1 MHKYKSEPIQA
12 IIPGLALTKL
22 WQIVSFV
29 EQILFLIC
37 YFVIFITLLGMAA
50 SIYTNVN
57 QRNKEIALLR
67 VVGASP
73 RSIFSILILEGIMI
87 SLTSILISILLML
100 LLNIILNPILDTEYG
115 IYLEYNFLST
125 YNIIFYCSVVL
136 ISILFGLIPA
146 YRGYKKSLNSGI

>member
-1 MHKYKSEPIQA
+1 M
-12 IIPGLALTKL
+12 
-22 WQIVSFV
+22 SFV

-57 QRNKEIALLR
+57 QRNNEIALLR

-87 SLTSILISILLML
+87 SLTSILISILLTVSYTHL
-100 LLNIILNPILDTEYG
+100 TLPTIRWG
-115 IYLEYNFLST
+115 
-125 YNIIFYCSVVL
+125 
-136 ISILFGLIPA
+136 
-146 YRGYKKSLNSGI
+146 

>member
-1 MHKYKSEPIQA
+1 
-12 IIPGLALTKL
+12 
-22 WQIVSFV
+22 
-29 EQILFLIC
+29 
-37 YFVIFITLLGMAA
+37 MAA

-57 QRNKEIALLR
+57 QRNNEIALLR

-100 LLNIILNPILDTEYG
+100 LLNIIFNPILDLEYG

-125 YNIIFYCSVVL
+125 YNISFYCSVVL

-146 YRGYKKSLNSGI
+146 YRGYKKSLNSGIWYI